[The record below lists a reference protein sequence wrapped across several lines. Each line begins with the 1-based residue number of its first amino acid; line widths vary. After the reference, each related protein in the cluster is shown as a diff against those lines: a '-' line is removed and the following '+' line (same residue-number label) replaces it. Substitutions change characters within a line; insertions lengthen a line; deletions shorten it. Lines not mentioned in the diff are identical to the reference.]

1 MKRRLTLK
9 QRQTILKFGCLFL
22 SVIMFIGSL
31 VAIPFIVKA
40 LPRLGG
46 TDPMGLLK
54 DKPDGLPVF
63 ALGGGDF
70 EYSFEEDD
78 STPETSD
85 EISQEV
91 SEIPPK
97 PTPNE
102 DDLFV
107 TAGNLCWYEIG
118 EEPELNLNN
127 NTSYSVDL
135 KEYLQKEFPIKSE
148 ITNQPLVLIIHTH
161 GTESYLPTGYDFYS
175 PDEDFRSEDE
185 RETVVHIGEVLSERL
200 WELGIPNYHDKTMYD
215 LNSFNDAYYNSYE
228 GMKQALEKF
237 PSIKYII
244 DLHRDSVFDTNGNNI
259 KPLTQIEGEDCAQL
273 MLVVGTDGYGTHPN
287 WRQNLV
293 FATYLQNKINQ
304 DYPTLARPLNLR
316 NSGFNQSASMGGI
329 ILEAGSCGN
338 TVEEVERSIWY
349 FARSF
354 SELLKEQMD

>member
-1 MKRRLTLK
+1 MKRRLTLT

-31 VAIPFIVKA
+31 VAVPFIVRA

-46 TDPMGLLK
+46 TDPIGLLG
-54 DKPDGLPVF
+54 DEPDDLPVF
-63 ALGGGDF
+63 ALGGGNF
-70 EYSFEEDD
+70 EYSFEED
-78 STPETSD
+78 SSD
-85 EISQEV
+85 FEISQEISQEV
-91 SEIPPK
+91 SDIPQK

-118 EEPELNLNN
+118 ETPELNLNN

-148 ITNQPLVLIIHTH
+148 ITQEPLVLIIHTH
-161 GTESYLPTGYDFYS
+161 GTESYLPSGYDFYS

-185 RETVVHIGEVLSERL
+185 KETVVHIGEVLSQRL
-200 WELGIPNYHDKTMYD
+200 WELGIPNYHDRTMYD
-215 LNSFNDAYYNSYE
+215 INSFNDAYYNSYE

-244 DLHRDSVFDTNGNNI
+244 DLHRDSIFDSQGNNI
-259 KPLTQIEGEDCAQL
+259 KPLTEIEGEKCAQL

-293 FATYLQNKINQ
+293 FATHLQNKLNQ

-316 NSGFNQSASMGGI
+316 NSGFNQSACSGSVI
-329 ILEAGSCGN
+329 VEAGSCGN
-338 TVEEVERSIWY
+338 TVEEVEKAILI
-349 FARSF
+349 FAESYA
-354 SELLKEQMD
+354 SMLKEKHG